1 MKRVVGFAL
10 FFVAIGMIFSYLVE
24 GFLEFLIIVIF
35 FLMALSE
42 KNKHAYEASFRGETL
57 EVLIEEKVRRNG
69 KDGYRGHTERYID
82 IFVEKECMHRICG
95 REVDIINHIVQIP
108 YGME

>member
-35 FLMALSE
+35 FFNDIYIILQML
-42 KNKHAYEASFRGETL
+42 
-57 EVLIEEKVRRNG
+57 KVNDLTGLRQ
-69 KDGYRGHTERYID
+69 ER
-82 IFVEKECMHRICG
+82 F
-95 REVDIINHIVQIP
+95 
-108 YGME
+108 